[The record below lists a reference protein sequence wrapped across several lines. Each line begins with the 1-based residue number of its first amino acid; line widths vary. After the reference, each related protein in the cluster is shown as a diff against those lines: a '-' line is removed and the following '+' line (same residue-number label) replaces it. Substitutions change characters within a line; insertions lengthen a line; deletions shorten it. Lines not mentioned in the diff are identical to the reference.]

1 MRKPGPL
8 TAHPSQRIENAKK
21 RGGYGTEWDY
31 RVIDFGRS
39 EWGGRRRE
47 LEMIGHDG
55 EEQDDDG
62 QEGVWDEIRS
72 EDRKLRN
79 WLDGISPLY

>member
-8 TAHPSQRIENAKK
+8 MAHPSQRLENAKK

-31 RVIDFGRS
+31 RIIDLGRS

-47 LEMIGHDG
+47 LEMIGHDARNRMTMG
-55 EEQDDDG
+55 KKQSG
-62 QEGVWDEIRS
+62 TKFAQRTRS
-72 EDRKLRN
+72 
-79 WLDGISPLY
+79 